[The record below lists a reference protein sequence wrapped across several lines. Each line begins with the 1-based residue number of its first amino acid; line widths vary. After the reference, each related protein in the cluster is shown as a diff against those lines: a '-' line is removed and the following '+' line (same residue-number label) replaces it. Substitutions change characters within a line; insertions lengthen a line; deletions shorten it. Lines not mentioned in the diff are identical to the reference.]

1 VPSRGV
7 VVHSPSSV
15 VYRFGTFELDL
26 SSGELRRNGTKQK
39 IQDQPF
45 HVLVK
50 LLDHNGEIVTRE
62 ELQRTLWPADT
73 YVSFET
79 GLNTAIKRLRE
90 VLGDSAESPIFIG
103 TIPKRGY
110 RFLAPVNQLGVA
122 LPLSANG
129 NGNATVLDPET
140 ATLGITTRPS
150 LLAVRR
156 IYVLLATLALLAAI
170 GIAFFGGKFYWLT
183 PPASFHRLSF
193 RRGYIPSARFG
204 VDSQTIVYS
213 AAWDGGQP
221 ELFSTRS
228 DSPESRQLGLGMANL
243 LAVSRTGQM
252 AIARAPI
259 TFGRISNYKGTL
271 AQAPLAGG
279 AAREL
284 LDDVMAAD
292 WDSAGKQIAVVRM
305 VGDRCRLEFPLGKVL
320 YESKGFISNMR
331 ISPNQRL
338 VAFLDHP
345 NWDDDRGSVAIV
357 DVSAKVK
364 MRSPDWGGSVDGLA
378 WSPKSDEVWFTA
390 SVSGAGTDLYAVNLA
405 GRQRVIQRIGAR
417 LVLQDISPDG
427 RVLITEENER
437 FGITGLTSAGGK
449 ERDLSWL
456 DYSFLSGGLSADG
469 NTIVFS
475 EESEAS
481 GPNYAACIRKL
492 DGSLPVRLGEGVPG
506 GLSPDGKWVLSSRP
520 SAPGLLLLPTGA
532 GQVKFLEPMGIEHG
546 WGKWF
551 PDGKHVLIEGNA
563 PGRPQRS
570 YIQSIDGGQLKLFT
584 PEGVIGFLISQDGKG
599 VIAVGPK
606 DGVFSIYPIEG
617 GAPLPLPG
625 MEKEYW
631 PIQWSADGKTLYV
644 RHGRSSAQ
652 IYRVNVSTGERSFW
666 KEIVPAD
673 PAGLLSI
680 DKVDMTRDG
689 RQIVYGYARITSD
702 LYVVDGLR

>member
-1 VPSRGV
+1 M
-7 VVHSPSSV
+7 HSPASV
-15 VYRFGTFELDL
+15 VYRFGSFELDL
-26 SSGELRRNGTKQK
+26 SSGELRKNGIGQK
-39 IQDQPF
+39 IQEQPF
-45 HVLVK
+45 QVLVK
-50 LLDHNGEIVTRE
+50 LLERPGEVVTRE
-62 ELQRTLWPADT
+62 DLQGALWPADT

-90 VLGDSAESPIFIG
+90 VLGDTAENPSFIG
-103 TIPKRGY
+103 TVPKRGY
-110 RFLAPVNQLGVA
+110 RFLSAVVVVEVSP
-122 LPLSANG
+122 PPPANG
-129 NGNATVLDPET
+129 NSRVAVPGVQATAHESVIAAPFFAVKRSYILPV
-140 ATLGITTRPS
+140 TLT
-150 LLAVRR
+150 
-156 IYVLLATLALLAAI
+156 LLAAI
-170 GIAFFGGKFYWLT
+170 SLAFLGGKFYGHT

-193 RRGYIPSARFG
+193 RRGYIPAARFG
-204 VDSQTIVYS
+204 VDSRTVVYA
-213 AAWDGGQP
+213 AAWDGKEP

-228 DSPESRQLGLGMANL
+228 DSPESRQLGLGAATL
-243 LAVSRTGQM
+243 LAISGTGQM

-259 TFGRISNYKGTL
+259 TFGRVSFYKGTM

-279 AAREL
+279 AARDL

-305 VGDRCRLEFPLGKVL
+305 AGDRCRLEFPPGKVL

-331 ISPNQRL
+331 ISPDQRL

-357 DVSAKVK
+357 DMSAHLKIH
-364 MRSPDWGGSVDGLA
+364 SPVWGGSVNGLA
-378 WSPKSDEVWFTA
+378 WSPRGDEVWFTA
-390 SVSGAGTDLYAVNLA
+390 AVSGAGTDLYAVSLA
-405 GRQRVIQRIGAR
+405 GRQRVIQRIGTR
-417 LVLQDISPDG
+417 LVLQDVASDG
-427 RVLITEENER
+427 RALITEENER
-437 FGITGLTSAGGK
+437 FGITGLNSVEGK

-456 DYSFLSGGLSADG
+456 DYSYLSGGLSADG
-469 NTIVFS
+469 NTITFS

-520 SAPGLLLLPTGA
+520 SAPGLLLLPTGT
-532 GQVKFLEPMGIEHG
+532 GHSKFLEPMGIEHG

-551 PDGKHVLIEGNA
+551 PDGNRVLIEGNA

-570 YIQSIDGGQLKLFT
+570 YIQSVDGSEVKPFT
-584 PEGVIGFLISQDGKG
+584 PEGVIGFLISQDGKH
-599 VIAVGPK
+599 VIAVGPE
-606 DGVFSIYPIEG
+606 DGVFSIYPVEG

-631 PIQWSADGKTLYV
+631 PIQWTEDERMLYV
-644 RHGRSSAQ
+644 RHGRSTAE
-652 IYRVNVSTGERSFW
+652 IYRVNLSTGERTLW

-680 DKVDMTRDG
+680 DKIDITRDG
-689 RQIVYGYARITSD
+689 KQIVYGYARITSD